1 MLPSLALRARRDADV
16 LGAEVIVASLD
27 SDYAPQAALE
37 RTMAVIASA
46 RRAVLADRY
55 PINSFSVEWRWLA
68 DLVPLTKDWRD
79 LAAQALEPNV
89 FYEPAFA
96 LAAGAVFGRD
106 VGALLVWSGEEPR
119 QLLGFFPACVVPRRY
134 GLHLPIL
141 EAWTHPYA
149 PLGTPLVAR
158 DAAEPVISA
167 WLTHLAADAAR
178 PGLLRL
184 PLMVEDGHFAIALG
198 AVLRRLQMPFADFAR
213 HSRPQLVP
221 GDDRKA
227 YLAQA
232 ISAHRHRELR
242 RSIRRL
248 AELGAL
254 LFTASGMPE
263 AIDREIEDFFAL
275 EAQGWKGEAGTAAAR
290 HDELRGFMKTA
301 VHALGAEGKVAIN
314 RILLDGRAIAATIT
328 LKSGDG
334 AWYWKTAYDETLARF
349 APGVLAS
356 AALTE
361 DLAENA
367 AIAHTDSCAGP
378 GNPILDNLW
387 RERLYLCDR
396 LIALRPRAPFQLAR
410 GLERLRGVAIGGAKA
425 LRKKL
430 KHR

>member
-1 MLPSLALRARRDADV
+1 LRAF
-16 LGAEVIVASLD
+16 GAEVVVASVD
-27 SDYAPQAALE
+27 SDYAPQPALE
-37 RTMAVIASA
+37 RMAVIASA
-46 RRAVLADRY
+46 RRAALADRY
-55 PINSFSVEWRWLA
+55 PMNSFAVEWRWLA
-68 DLVPLTKDWRD
+68 DLVPVSREWRD
-79 LAAQALEPNV
+79 LAAHALEPNV

-96 LAAGAVFGRD
+96 LAAGAVFGQD
-106 VGALLVWSGEEPR
+106 VGAVLVWSGEEPR
-119 QLLGFFPACVVPRRY
+119 KLLGFFPARVVGRRY
-134 GLHLPIL
+134 GLPLPVL

-158 DAAEPVISA
+158 EAAEPVISA
-167 WLTHLAADAAR
+167 WLSYLAADTSR

-184 PLMVEDGHFAIALG
+184 PLIVEDGHFAIALD
-198 AVLRRLQMPFADFAR
+198 AVLRRLQMPSADLAR

-221 GDDRKA
+221 GDDRAA
-227 YLAQA
+227 YLEQA
-232 ISAHRHRELR
+232 VSAHRHRELR

-248 AELGAL
+248 ADLGAL
-254 LFTASGMPE
+254 LFTAGGARE
-263 AIDREIEDFFAL
+263 TIDKEIEDFFAL
-275 EAQGWKGEAGTAAAR
+275 EAAGWKGAAGTAAAR

-301 VHALGAEGKVAIN
+301 VRALGAEGKVAIN

-334 AWYWKTAYDETLARF
+334 AWYWKTAYDEALARF
-349 APGVLAS
+349 APGVLLS

-387 RERLYLCDR
+387 RERLHLCDR
-396 LIALRPRAPFQLAR
+396 LIALRPRAPLQLAR
-410 GLERLRGVAIGGAKA
+410 GLERLRGAAIGAAKA
-425 LRKKL
+425 ARQRL